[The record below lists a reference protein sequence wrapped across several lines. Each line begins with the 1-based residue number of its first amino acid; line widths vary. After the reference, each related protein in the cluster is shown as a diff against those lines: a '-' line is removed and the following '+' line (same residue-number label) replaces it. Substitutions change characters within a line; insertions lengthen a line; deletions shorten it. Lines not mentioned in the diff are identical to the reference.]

1 MVSRWNR
8 YTSHG
13 RLRTKLQQHP
23 PERLRQNPQTHILRG
38 NIFVKH
44 RRFNLLRSNI
54 QQRFKMNGLPTLGS
68 QTNSLR
74 QDTVERTRELALQ
87 KLEEECRLAKEN
99 IHLMQDLRVLNSII
113 KRINTLNHPRG
124 SINRP

>member
-1 MVSRWNR
+1 
-8 YTSHG
+8 
-13 RLRTKLQQHP
+13 
-23 PERLRQNPQTHILRG
+23 
-38 NIFVKH
+38 
-44 RRFNLLRSNI
+44 
-54 QQRFKMNGLPTLGS
+54 MNGLPTLGS